1 MTERLSPK
9 WLWALLPLILI
20 PLLAVHFWPRGD
32 NTWLLNCHNELY
44 DTTRS
49 DQLQHYMI
57 ADFVLYGSAARIYY
71 RYFTT
76 EGKPVA
82 NIIMQGK
89 RLSREDDHFPLAMS
103 TVKHERLGPPDALP
117 AHFNQLVNFS
127 DRNLAIDGVHNTSI
141 EVLQHDPDS
150 QSMVVRFL
158 PSQAVCSCVY
168 SR

>member
-1 MTERLSPK
+1 MTERLSAYLP
-9 WLWALLPLILI
+9 WILLPLLLI

-44 DTTRS
+44 ESAQS
-49 DQLQHYMI
+49 DAMQHYMI

-71 RYFTT
+71 RYFTND
-76 EGKPVA
+76 GKPVA

-89 RLSREDDHFPLAMS
+89 RLNRDDNRFPLAMDL
-103 TVKHERLGPPDALP
+103 VRHEILSPNSDLP
-117 AHFNQLVNFS
+117 AHFEQLVSFS
-127 DRNLAIDGVHNTSI
+127 DRNLLNDGVHHTSI
-141 EVLQHDPDS
+141 EVLHHDPDS